1 MINHIME
8 KLILGTVQFGLKY
21 GINNKLGKPSRE
33 EVFKILD
40 FAFRSGIKIL
50 DTAESYGNSHQI
62 IGDYHKE
69 RRRNKFKINT
79 KLPEKLNQKNIEFIV
94 IKFLRDLNVKNI
106 ETLMFHSFQSYYDF
120 RDKMRSFNAI
130 KNNQLVKN
138 IGVSVYTNEQVEF
151 LIKEDRVNLVQLP
164 FNLFDNKLHRG
175 EVIKKLKNSGKIIH
189 IRSAFLQGLF
199 FKSGLENV
207 YPINKLKNELRELK
221 KLSKKYNVNI
231 SSMALSYCLAQQ
243 NVEKVLM
250 GVDSK
255 LQLSENIKSVQLQ
268 IDKELVEE
276 IDSINI
282 VNKNLLN
289 PSKWP

>member
-1 MINHIME
+1 ME
-8 KLILGTVQFGLKY
+8 ISQ
-21 GINNKLGKPSRE
+21 
-33 EVFKILD
+33 VFKCPCNGRIYPSLQ
-40 FAFRSGIKIL
+40 SLKQHKKTKIHL
-50 DTAESYGNSHQI
+50 SWEGS
-62 IGDYHKE
+62 
-69 RRRNKFKINT
+69 R
-79 KLPEKLNQKNIEFIV
+79 
-94 IKFLRDLNVKNI
+94 
-106 ETLMFHSFQSYYDF
+106 
-120 RDKMRSFNAI
+120 
-130 KNNQLVKN
+130 
-138 IGVSVYTNEQVEF
+138 
-151 LIKEDRVNLVQLP
+151 
-164 FNLFDNKLHRG
+164 
-175 EVIKKLKNSGKIIH
+175 
-189 IRSAFLQGLF
+189 
-199 FKSGLENV
+199 
-207 YPINKLKNELRELK
+207 ELRELK